1 MNIHIS
7 GSISSSKLALKLF
20 RLHAATAGR
29 RGEATGEEN
38 SEDRGEATGEENGK
52 MQGTARRRKWGRC
65 KATGEESVD
74 CEYSTGED
82 STDPPGISRSNAKS
96 AASIKAKHYA
106 GEEQSLFQT

>member
-74 CEYSTGED
+74 AEYFE
-82 STDPPGISRSNAKS
+82 DPPGISRADAKN
-96 AASIKAKHYA
+96 AASTKGKHYA
-106 GEEQSLFQT
+106 GEEQS